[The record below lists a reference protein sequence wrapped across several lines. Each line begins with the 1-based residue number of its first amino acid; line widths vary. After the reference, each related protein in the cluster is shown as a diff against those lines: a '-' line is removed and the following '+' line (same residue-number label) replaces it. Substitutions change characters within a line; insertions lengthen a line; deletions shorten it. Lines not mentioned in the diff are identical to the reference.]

1 MTTAMPAIDL
11 TDEQFLREPHAAY
24 AAGRKH
30 QPVYKV
36 PGQELVMVFGYDEV
50 LQALMKPTLFSSRNE
65 EALLG
70 PSIHNPRCQEIYE
83 QGWPQ
88 VETLLTND
96 PPSHTRFKKLVNRA
110 FTRERVAGLADHIT
124 DMIDGLI
131 DGFIDRGQCE
141 FVSEFAIPLPCI
153 VIAQQL
159 GIDEQDVPMV
169 KAWSDAFIELIGSE
183 LSAQEQ
189 EERALKVVE
198 FQQYMKARID
208 ERRTEPREDM
218 LTDLVNARVDD
229 ERPLDEAEL
238 LSVAQQM
245 LVAANTTTSHM
256 LSGGILTLIDN
267 PDQFAKVRANPDLIP
282 NMVEELLRL
291 QTPTQGMWRRA
302 TEDTELGGVQIPAG
316 TMLILMYTSANRDEK
331 YFANPDSFDV
341 ERDFSTAHVA
351 FSRGIHT
358 CIGMMLARQ
367 ELVCAFRR
375 IFARMDD
382 ISLTDGTERPEYVP
396 SLLFRGLDT
405 LDISFNKI

>member
-1 MTTAMPAIDL
+1 MTSVMPAIDL
-11 TDEQFLREPHAAY
+11 TDEAFLREPHAAY
-24 AAGRKH
+24 AAGRQH
-30 QPVYKV
+30 EPVYKV
-36 PGQELVMVFGYDEV
+36 PGQDLVMVFGYDEV
-50 LQALMKPTLFSSRNE
+50 LQALMKPNLFSSRNE

-70 PSIHNPRCQEIYE
+70 PSIHNPRCQEIYK

-124 DMIDGLI
+124 AMIDGLI
-131 DGFIDRGQCE
+131 DDFIDRGHCE
-141 FVSEFAIPLPCI
+141 FVDEFAIPLPCI

-159 GIDEQDVPMV
+159 GIDERDVPMV
-169 KAWSDAFIELIGSE
+169 KGWSDAFIELIGSE
-183 LSAQEQ
+183 LSPEEQ
-189 EERALKVVE
+189 EERAQKVVQ

-208 ERRTEPREDM
+208 ERRIEPREDM

-267 PDQFAKVRANPDLIP
+267 PEQFAKVRANPDLIP

-291 QTPTQGMWRRA
+291 QTPTQGMWRSA
-302 TEDTELGGVQIPAG
+302 TEDAELGGVSIPAG

-375 IFARMDD
+375 IFSRMGD
-382 ISLTDGTERPEYVP
+382 ISLTEGMQRPEYVP
-396 SLLFRGLDT
+396 SLLFRGLET
-405 LDISFNKI
+405 LDISFTKL

>member
-1 MTTAMPAIDL
+1 MTSAMPAIDL
-11 TDEQFLREPHAAY
+11 TDEEFLREPHAAY

-30 QPVYKV
+30 EPVYKV
-36 PGQELVMVFGYDEV
+36 PGQDLVMVFGYDEV
-50 LQALMKPTLFSSRNE
+50 LQALMKPKLFSSRNE

-70 PSIHNPRCQEIYE
+70 PSIHNPRCQEIYK

-124 DMIDGLI
+124 AMIDGLI
-131 DGFIDRGQCE
+131 DEFIESGHCE

-159 GIDEQDVPMV
+159 GIDEEDVPMV
-169 KAWSDAFIELIGSE
+169 KGWSDAFIELIGSE
-183 LSAQEQ
+183 LSPEEQ
-189 EERALKVVE
+189 EDRARKVVQ

-208 ERRTEPREDM
+208 ERRSEPREDM

-229 ERPLDEAEL
+229 ERPLNEAEL

-267 PDQFAKVRANPDLIP
+267 PEQFAKVRENPDLIP

-291 QTPTQGMWRRA
+291 QTPTQGMWRSA
-302 TEDTELGGVQIPAG
+302 TEDTALGGVPIPAG

-375 IFARMDD
+375 IFARMGD
-382 ISLTDGTERPEYVP
+382 ISLSEGKQRPEYVP
-396 SLLFRGLDT
+396 SLLFRGLET
-405 LDISFNKI
+405 LDISFTKL